1 MVQREREASNMIK
14 EEYAVW
20 VDIHRA
26 GSGFLHVKNTV
37 KELVTSRQRR
47 D

>member
-1 MVQREREASNMIK
+1 MKK

-20 VDIHRA
+20 VDIHGV
-26 GSGFLHVKNTV
+26 GSGFLNVKNTA
-37 KELVTSRQRR
+37 KELVTSRQTR